1 VIIEMEQAEL
11 EQKQKLLAQHRRNL
25 NYLEHQAAQHGL
37 YVPLAIHNAM
47 AVEHEAIVNLE
58 RELAAAGISPQPQPS
73 WQALL
78 IDGDHHW
85 REIINNHIRQLG
97 GTVIE
102 CQTIPTQ
109 EIVDACGVAI
119 VSASAYAQTDLTASE
134 WVKSVVNL
142 GQSLPIILLASWED
156 RETSIRLRQ
165 ALRGNN
171 QTISSTT
178 IFKETFD
185 FHWFSQIIHQVLT
198 H

>member
-1 VIIEMEQAEL
+1 MIIEMEQAEL
-11 EQKQKLLAQHRRNL
+11 EQKQKLLSQHRRNL

-47 AVEHEAIVNLE
+47 AAEHEAIVNLE
-58 RELAAAGISPQPQPS
+58 RELAAAGISPQPKPS

-78 IDGDHHW
+78 IDADHHW
-85 REIINNHIRQLG
+85 REIINNHIGQLG

-142 GQSLPIILLASWED
+142 GQRLPIILLASWED

-165 ALRGNN
+165 ALRSNN

-185 FHWFSQIIHQVLT
+185 FPWFSQVIHQVLT